1 MEALEGTLGPHIAPH
16 GIVACWIT
24 NKPTSREAVMQ
35 AFDAWDIH
43 LVEEWYWLKV
53 TAGGLPVT
61 DICGVWRKPYE
72 VLLIG
77 RKAAQ
82 RIDDGNVDG
91 QPLPAVADDESRREE
106 VEMKR
111 RVIVAVPD
119 VHSRK
124 PCIKTLVE
132 GAFGFEEGKY
142 RAIEVFARNLT
153 AGWWAW
159 GDECM
164 RFQWE
169 GWWSSGDDSDDREK
183 GAQGAKVMMA

>member
-1 MEALEGTLGPHIAPH
+1 
-16 GIVACWIT
+16 
-24 NKPTSREAVMQ
+24 MQ
-35 AFDAWDIH
+35 AFDAWDVH

-53 TAGGLPVT
+53 TTGGLPVT
-61 DICGVWRKPYE
+61 DVRGVWRKPYE
-72 VLLIG
+72 ALLIG

-82 RIDDGNVDG
+82 QIDDEDVGG
-91 QPLPAVADDESRREE
+91 QPIPAVA
-106 VEMKR
+106 EMKR

-124 PCIKTLVE
+124 PCVKTLVE

-142 RAIEVFARNLT
+142 RALEVFARNLT

-159 GDECM
+159 GDECL

-183 GAQGAKVMMA
+183 CSQGAKVLMV